1 MNTIHGNFTRVPTLL
16 ASQVLLDSLGR
27 TSQEML
33 RTQIE
38 LATGKAVGRPSDRPI
53 AASGIAAIDDMLEQA
68 NQYLRNL
75 SHADSVLNM
84 VDASLAEATEALNQA
99 HSIGLSES
107 GVGSDAATRASQA
120 IVIDSLLDQMTM
132 LANRDYLGISLFGGT
147 ASGTTPMQALA
158 GGGLQYVGVG
168 DGLVTALP
176 MIGATPIT
184 ISGADAF
191 GALSTRIEG
200 SQDLQPQLT
209 LDTRLS
215 DLGGAQGQGV
225 ALGMI
230 ELTRQPSGEVYSVD
244 LAGCQ
249 TIGDVIDRFS
259 EIPDVTIE
267 IDPLSNLGLSV
278 TTSAGQSLI
287 ISQGPAAADLGLVGT
302 FDNPAGTVGLGLDPR
317 MSAQT
322 DLASLGGLSLPL
334 GSIEITNLGQTR
346 QLDLS
351 SAQNVGDLIDLIAA
365 LDIGVRMEIADS
377 GDRLNVVNQASGSH
391 MSIGMVEGDQTVE
404 MLGIRSLT
412 TSTLLSDFNNGM
424 GIGIVS
430 GSIDPTT
437 GEPDPTADM
446 DFRINLTSGV
456 SFEVDLTGCLTVG
469 DLLDAV
475 NQAALDSG
483 LLVPSEFEASLVS
496 DGNGLHFADQLD
508 LSGIGQLSIDAL
520 NGSTAL
526 EDLGFRVSANGG
538 GSASLISEDRA
549 TVAVESTFTH
559 LMALRD
565 ALEAND
571 ERGISLA
578 TQKLET
584 DLDRLIEVRAVV
596 GVRSQRVSATT
607 TRQEDLVIQ
616 YASMRSELEDL
627 DYTEASIR
635 FATLQQQLQAGLLTT
650 GQLASMSL
658 LDFLGP

>member
-27 TSQEML
+27 TSQELL

-53 AASGIAAIDDMLEQA
+53 AASGIAAVDDMLEQA

-107 GVGSDAATRASQA
+107 GVGSDAATRANQA

-168 DGLVTALP
+168 DGLLTALP

-191 GALSTRIEG
+191 GALSTRIEV
-200 SQDLQPQLT
+200 STDLQPQLT
-209 LDTRLS
+209 LETRLS

-230 ELTRQPSGEVYSVD
+230 ELTMQPSGEVYSVD
-244 LAGCQ
+244 LAGCH

-259 EIPDVTIE
+259 EIADVTIA
-267 IDPLSNLGLSV
+267 IDPISSLGFNV
-278 TTSAGQSLI
+278 TPPVGQSLV
-287 ISQGPAAADLGLVGT
+287 ISQGPAAADLGLIGT
-302 FDNPAGTVGLGLDPR
+302 FDDPAGTVGQGLDPR
-317 MSAQT
+317 ISAQT

-334 GSIEITNLGQTR
+334 GSIEITNLGQTH

-351 SAQNVGDLIDLIAA
+351 SAQNVGDLIDLVAA

-377 GDRLNVVNQASGSH
+377 GDRLNVVNQASGSQ
-391 MSIGMVEGDQTVE
+391 MSIGMFEGDQTVE

-412 TSTLLSDFNNGM
+412 SSTLLSDFNNGM
-424 GIGIVS
+424 SIGIVS
-430 GSIDPTT
+430 GSLDATT
-437 GEPDPTADM
+437 GEPDPAANM
-446 DFRINLTSGV
+446 DFRINLANGE
-456 SFEVDLTGCLTVG
+456 SFEVDLTGCLIVG
-469 DLLDAV
+469 DVLNAV
-475 NQAALDSG
+475 NQAALDAG
-483 LLVPSEFEASLVS
+483 VLVPDEFEASLVS
-496 DGNGLHFADQLD
+496 EGNGFRFIDQTAV
-508 LSGIGQLSIDAL
+508 IGQISIEPL
-520 NGSTAL
+520 NGSTAIG
-526 EDLGFRVSANGG
+526 DLGFKVGDGEG
-538 GSASLISEDRA
+538 GSASLSSSDRA

>member
-1 MNTIHGNFTRVPTLL
+1 MNTIHGNFNRVPTLL

-27 TSQEML
+27 TSQAML

-84 VDASLAEATEALNQA
+84 VDASLSEATEALNQA

-107 GVGSDAATRASQA
+107 SVGSDAATRASQA

-147 ASGTTPMQALA
+147 ASGATPMQALA

-168 DGLVTALP
+168 DGLLTALP

-184 ISGADAF
+184 ISGVDAF

-200 SQDLQPQLT
+200 SRELQPQLT
-209 LDTRLS
+209 LETRLS

-225 ALGMI
+225 ALGMV
-230 ELTRQPSGEVYSVD
+230 ELTMQPSGEVYSVD

-259 EIPDVTIE
+259 EVAGITVA
-267 IDPLSNLGLSV
+267 IDPTSSLGFHV
-278 TTSAGQSLI
+278 TPPAGQSLVI
-287 ISQGPAAADLGLVGT
+287 AQGAAAADLGLVGT
-302 FDNPAGTVGLGLDPR
+302 YDDPTGTAGQDLDPR
-317 MSAQT
+317 ISAQT
-322 DLASLGGLSLPL
+322 DLASLGALLLPL
-334 GSIEITNLGQTR
+334 GSIEVTNLGQTR

-351 SAQNVGDLIDLIAA
+351 SAQTVGDIIDMVAA

-377 GDRLNVVNQASGSH
+377 GDRLNVVNQASGSQ
-391 MSIGMVEGDQTVE
+391 MSIGMFEGDQTVE

-412 TSTLLSDFNNGM
+412 SSTLLSDFNNGM

-430 GSIDPTT
+430 GSLDATT
-437 GEPDPTADM
+437 GEPDPAADM
-446 DFRINLTSGV
+446 DFRISLASGE

-469 DLLDAV
+469 DVLNAV

-496 DGNGLHFADQLD
+496 DGNGFRFIDQTAV
-508 LSGIGQLSIDAL
+508 IGQISIEPL
-520 NGSTAL
+520 NGSTAIG
-526 EDLGFRVSANGG
+526 DLGFKVGDGEG
-538 GSASLISEDRA
+538 GSASLSSSDRA